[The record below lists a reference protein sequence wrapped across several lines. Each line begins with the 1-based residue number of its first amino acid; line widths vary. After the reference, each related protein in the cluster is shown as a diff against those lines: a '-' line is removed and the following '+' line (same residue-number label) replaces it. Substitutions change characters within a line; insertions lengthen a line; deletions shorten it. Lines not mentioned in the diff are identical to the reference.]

1 MTPKGVNIY
10 KSVAPDITNNLE
22 AEAGSHWKCCH
33 LRSRKSPCWWRNY
46 ESWWHVWRD
55 ISLSSISVTNIDGWP
70 QNITNLRSLVR
81 QQLKNEVYSCWTRR
95 LLTWVFA
102 LSKLKQYSRYIS
114 NDFWLD
120 KNKRPIADIEFCRTA
135 RFIRRRNLTCRSW
148 ISRMLENIWAISLS
162 GNRPGFDSH
171 WTRYPW
177 ITWSRFETYSVSLVT
192 NSSIT
197 FALFLRNGS
206 ERYFWVSPLF
216 NRATKIL
223 LQKLS
228 MIILVNHKW

>member
-1 MTPKGVNIY
+1 MRASSDASDNCSPRKVPQKSDMT
-10 KSVAPDITNNLE
+10 D
-22 AEAGSHWKCCH
+22 
-33 LRSRKSPCWWRNY
+33 
-46 ESWWHVWRD
+46 
-55 ISLSSISVTNIDGWP
+55 
-70 QNITNLRSLVR
+70 LRSLVR

-120 KNKRPIADIEFCRTA
+120 KNNRPIADIEFCRTA

-148 ISRMLENIWAISLS
+148 ISRILENIWAISLS

-216 NRATKIL
+216 NRATKNNITMRIL
-223 LQKLS
+223 SQSQMLEN
-228 MIILVNHKW
+228 VHKWPRHIHRMRQ